1 MLHIH
6 ADLLP
11 DIWTERRRIMIVS
24 NYNFSTGKKYDF
36 ISYLFSQ
43 LIN

>member
-6 ADLLP
+6 ADLWP

-24 NYNFSTGKKYDF
+24 KKYMV
-36 ISYLFSQ
+36 LER
-43 LIN
+43 